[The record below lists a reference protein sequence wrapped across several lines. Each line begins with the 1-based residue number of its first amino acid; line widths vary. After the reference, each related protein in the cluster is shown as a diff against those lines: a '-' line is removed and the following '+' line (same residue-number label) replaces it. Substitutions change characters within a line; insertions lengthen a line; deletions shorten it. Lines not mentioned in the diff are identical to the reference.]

1 MSDPAKISLDL
12 DFGAMTGSQLVTTFN
27 NLAAMAALYG
37 LPAKPVKRFAD
48 SETGRQRCERLR
60 LEIRDASAK
69 DGADI
74 VPEQLRQD
82 TLAIQEAAMKEARP
96 DHQPEEESEMAAVA
110 KKAARKTAAAKKST
124 TKTDTTPARGFAE
137 DAKIKLLVKENPRRG
152 AAAER
157 FELYKDGMT
166 VAEYS
171 KKIGSRSEALVHLRW
186 DVNKGHISVK

>member
-82 TLAIQEAAMKEARP
+82 TLAIQQAAMEEARP
-96 DHQPEEESEMAAVA
+96 HQPEEESEMAAA
-110 KKAARKTAAAKKST
+110 KKAARKSAAPKK
-124 TKTDTTPARGFAE
+124 TKTEGAVRGFPE
-137 DAKIKLLVKENPRRG
+137 DAVIKILAKENPRRG

-166 VAEYS
+166 VKQYTA
-171 KKIGSRSEALVHLRW
+171 KIGSRAEALVHLRW

>member
-82 TLAIQEAAMKEARP
+82 TLAIQQAAMQEARP
-96 DHQPEEESEMAAVA
+96 NQPEEESEMAAA
-110 KKAARKTAAAKKST
+110 KKAARKSAAKT
-124 TKTDTTPARGFAE
+124 TKTEGATPRGFAE
-137 DAKIKLLVKENPRRG
+137 DAVIKVLAKENPRRG

-166 VAEYS
+166 VKQYTA
-171 KKIGSRSEALVHLRW
+171 KIGSRAEALVHLRW

>member
-60 LEIRDASAK
+60 LEVRDASATQP
-69 DGADI
+69 DV

-82 TLAIQEAAMKEARP
+82 TLAIQQAAMEEARP
-96 DHQPEEESEMAAVA
+96 HQPEEESEMAAA
-110 KKAARKTAAAKKST
+110 KKAAPKTR
-124 TKTDTTPARGFAE
+124 TPKAEGAVRGFPDHAVI
-137 DAKIKLLVKENPRRG
+137 KILAKENPRRG

-166 VAEYS
+166 VKQYTA
-171 KKIGSRSEALVHLRW
+171 KIGSRAEALVHLRW
-186 DVNKGHISVK
+186 DVNKGHISLKWSILALS